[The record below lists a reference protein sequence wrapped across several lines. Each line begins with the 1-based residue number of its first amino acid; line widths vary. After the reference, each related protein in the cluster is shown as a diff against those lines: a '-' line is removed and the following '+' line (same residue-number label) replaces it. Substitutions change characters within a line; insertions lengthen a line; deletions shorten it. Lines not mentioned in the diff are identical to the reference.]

1 MAIIRER
8 DRTRR
13 EELLA
18 SLKAGLNLSDTTT
31 GDNVVNVIADVV
43 GSELESLESDI
54 YDNFNT
60 TNIASATSQDLDEV
74 AFNNYGLTR
83 LPATRATSREFALF
97 GEDGQSFGDLNNNNA
112 ITIPAG
118 TKFSVTP
125 LALISTENLV
135 FRTTEEIT
143 LAVDAE
149 SFSFYAESIGVG
161 SGQNV
166 SRGSVRYHNFTSY
179 ARASE
184 DLLKVTNLKDISNGA
199 DEETDES
206 LRTRCLG
213 LNSLQVER
221 NKNYIALSLLGEK
234 SLYKFEIIESY
245 YGIGTV
251 GIILKGQG
259 GGEVDDATVEELERT
274 LLLEL
279 SHLGQKVY
287 FSKGLKVALKLNVN
301 CSASADLTSSAKA
314 DLENSIKLFLRDQIK
329 ILEDTNAISF
339 TLLERDIKKI
349 FNVTNL
355 TGKNS
360 IFTRIIKST
369 EDLDLSE
376 SDWEEILPDQI
387 LVLKRDEYV
396 GSAMTIDVE
405 VA

>member
-8 DRTRR
+8 DLTRR

-18 SLKAGLNLSDTTT
+18 SLKARLNLSDTATR
-31 GDNVVNVIADVV
+31 DNVVNVIADVV

-60 TNIASATSQDLDEV
+60 TNIASATNQDLDEV

-83 LPATRATSREFALF
+83 IPATRATSREFALF
-97 GEDGQSFGDLNNNNA
+97 GESGQSFGDLNNSGA

-118 TKFSVTP
+118 TKFSITP
-125 LALISTENLV
+125 LALTSTEDLV

-143 LAVDAE
+143 LAINAE

-184 DLLKVTNLKDISNGA
+184 DLLKITNLKDISNGA

-279 SHLGQKVY
+279 GHLGQKTY
-287 FSKGLKVALKLNVN
+287 FSKGLKVILDLDVN
-301 CSASADLTSSAKA
+301 CSAIGSLTDEAKDGLRNEIA
-314 DLENSIKLFLRDQIK
+314 LFLRDQIK
-329 ILEDTNAISF
+329 ILEDTNAIDFS
-339 TLLERDIKKI
+339 LLEGSIKDT
-349 FNVTNL
+349 FNVTNQPR
-355 TGKNS
+355 KHS
-360 IFTRIIKST
+360 IFTRIVKST

-376 SDWEEILPDQI
+376 SDREIISHSETL
-387 LVLKRDEYV
+387 LLKRDEYV
-396 GSAMTIDVE
+396 GSTMLITVE
-405 VA
+405 VL